1 MVATWFHPVCQD
13 KELSADNPW
22 TCPGD
27 RILFDAS
34 FIWGLVGQ
42 KRIFRARGNYGAV
55 NWFFLIGGADPVI
68 VYIFHRIFPSQK
80 WILMINLPVLIGA
93 TANMP
98 PAKSVNYNVWLII
111 GIILNFFMFRYH
123 KKWWQRYNYGLSATL
138 DAGISFMAVLLYF
151 TLTMENRSVNW
162 WGMAGE
168 HCPLATCPTAK
179 GIDLSLDPVE
189 TRVCPVF

>member
-68 VYIFHRIFPSQK
+68 VYIFHRIFHSQK

-98 PAKSVNYNVWLII
+98 PATSVNYNV
-111 GIILNFFMFRYH
+111 
-123 KKWWQRYNYGLSATL
+123 
-138 DAGISFMAVLLYF
+138 
-151 TLTMENRSVNW
+151 
-162 WGMAGE
+162 
-168 HCPLATCPTAK
+168 
-179 GIDLSLDPVE
+179 
-189 TRVCPVF
+189 